1 MATNKSAMKRSRQA
15 DNSNRR
21 NAAAKSQVKTATK
34 NVLSVLENGDKGASL
49 QALAKA
55 IPTLD
60 KAAAKGVFHKK
71 TISRKISRLTK
82 KVNSLQ

>member
-1 MATNKSAMKRSRQA
+1 MAINKSAIKRSRQA
-15 DNSNRR
+15 EKSNKRNSSV
-21 NAAAKSQVKTATK
+21 KSSVRTVIKT
-34 NVLSVLENGDKGASL
+34 VLSITDSKDKEKSL
-49 QALAKA
+49 AALAKA

-82 KVNSLQ
+82 KVNLLP